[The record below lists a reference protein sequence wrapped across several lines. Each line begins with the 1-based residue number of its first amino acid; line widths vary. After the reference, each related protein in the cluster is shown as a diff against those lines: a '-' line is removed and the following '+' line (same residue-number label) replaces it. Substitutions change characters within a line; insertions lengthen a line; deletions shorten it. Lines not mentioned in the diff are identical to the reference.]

1 MSLISAERRPD
12 RGIRRFVQE
21 QSVLSALAATGGALS
36 LLVLVVG
43 TVAAISVRGWTP
55 SETLAEAITSRAQL
69 SVLAAAIAV
78 GTASAVL
85 GGAIYGR
92 MPTKP
97 SREAALAGTVFGLQA
112 AVLAGLFLW
121 FRSGDVP
128 VFARNFF
135 EFALLG
141 EFWER
146 FLRGALNTLI
156 LAVTGE
162 GIGIAIGLLLS
173 VFTLS
178 TRAIVLGGLFLWFR
192 SGDVDTFARNFFE
205 FDLLG
210 EFWTRF
216 LRAMLNTV
224 ILALSGESIGIA
236 IGLVLAVFTLSSSPV
251 VRAPARVYINFFRG
265 TPLLWQLSFFSF
277 GIALGLRLN
286 LGPYQIAILVLG
298 LNAGAYSAEIFRA
311 GIQSIE
317 RGQFEAARS
326 LGMSYF
332 KALRL
337 VILPQAIRRVIPPL
351 TNEFVILI
359 KDTSLVSVLG
369 LTFSQQELMAVGRD
383 IFSQTFNAT
392 AFVASAAGYLVVT
405 LPMIRAVTAL
415 ERRLRSGLTG
425 IGA

>member
-1 MSLISAERRPD
+1 MSLMSAERRPD
-12 RGIRRFVQE
+12 RGIRHFVQE

-36 LLVLVVG
+36 LLVLVAG
-43 TVAAISVRGWTP
+43 TIAAISVQGWTP
-55 SETLAEAITSRAQL
+55 SETLSEAITSTAQL
-69 SVLAAAIAV
+69 SVLVAAIAL
-78 GTASAVL
+78 GAASAAL

-121 FRSGDVP
+121 FRSGNVP

-178 TRAIVLGGLFLWFR
+178 TRAI
-192 SGDVDTFARNFFE
+192 
-205 FDLLG
+205 
-210 EFWTRF
+210 
-216 LRAMLNTV
+216 
-224 ILALSGESIGIA
+224 
-236 IGLVLAVFTLSSSPV
+236 

-359 KDTSLVSVLG
+359 KDTSLVFVLG
-369 LTFSQQELMAVGRD
+369 LTVAQKELLGVGRD
-383 IFSQTFNAT
+383 IYSSTFDAT
-392 AFVASAAGYLVVT
+392 AWLGSAAGYLIIT
-405 LPMIRAVTAL
+405 IPMIRIVTL
-415 ERRLRSGLTG
+415 VERRLRSGLTSV
-425 IGA
+425 IG